1 MADGSTKPIEDVE
14 LGDLVWA
21 ADPESGEEG
30 PREVTRLITGHGD
43 KTLVDIEVDGDTV
56 TGTDAHPIW
65 VNNRGEWVDA
75 EDVKAGDYLI
85 DEDGVEMVVDDV
97 DVRQVSNQTV
107 HNLTVDDIHTF
118 FVMAGEDA
126 ILTHNS
132 GSCPTTGPSNTTRTG
147 VKRNNP
153 ADWRQTRDS
162 WDEGGYGDILSDT
175 NRGRIAKG
183 KTPVVD
189 DAWVRQF
196 PGDDTLMGE
205 KIPMHHIGGGPI
217 TVPLPSSRHLD
228 AHMPGGFRN
237 NPGGPGVSG

>member
-43 KTLVDIEVDGDTV
+43 KTLVDIEVDGDSV
-56 TGTDAHPIW
+56 TATGAHPIW

-75 EDVKAGDYLI
+75 EAVKAGDYLI
-85 DEDGVEMVVDDV
+85 DEDGVELVVEAV

-126 ILTHNS
+126 VLTHNS
-132 GSCPTTGPSNTTRTG
+132 GGKCPITGLPTTSAHPTFEPGPFAKKSI
-147 VKRNNP
+147 P
-153 ADWRQTRDS
+153 ARSADQTFTAAERRS
-162 WDEGGYGDILSDT
+162 I
-175 NRGRIAKG
+175 
-183 KTPVVD
+183 
-189 DAWVRQF
+189 DA
-196 PGDDTLMGE
+196 LGE
-205 KIPMHHIGGGPI
+205 AHGCHTCGT
-217 TVPLPSSRHLD
+217 TVPGTKSKHFVPDHQPVSSLNKAGLPQQLYPQCLSCSRDQGL
-228 AHMPGGFRN
+228 AAARMKK
-237 NPGGPGVSG
+237 